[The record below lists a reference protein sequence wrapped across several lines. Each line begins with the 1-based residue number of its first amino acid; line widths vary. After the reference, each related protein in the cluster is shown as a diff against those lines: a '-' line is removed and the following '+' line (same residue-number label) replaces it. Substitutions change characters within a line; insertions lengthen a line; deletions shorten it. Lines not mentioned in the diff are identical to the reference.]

1 MKIFAKNNT
10 ELENIFK
17 RFQEQNYLIE
27 CQKLNINN
35 MKSKFNYGKVKVN

>member
-17 RFQEQNYLIE
+17 RFHEQMENEKLESFKMPKIE
-27 CQKLNINN
+27 YKQYEIEI
-35 MKSKFNYGKVKVN
+35 